1 MSKFQKYIFDWA
13 ESACPVWK
21 STMGRKFV
29 RLVFVFFAAFLISFF
44 LQGCRKQTPEESNL
58 AFEKFTNE
66 LFCQETSSNTISL
79 HYTLR
84 NPEDYG
90 IQKIPITYGTYE
102 TDENMVRASVENI
115 QRALEAFDPEELF
128 VSNQLTYDV
137 LDYYMERLKEDAEF
151 TLYEEP
157 LGLVSGIHTQLPVLL
172 SEYQFYDREDVDI
185 YLELM
190 KKTPD
195 YFQSLIEFEQAKSDA
210 GLFMS
215 DNAANQVIE
224 QCRVFMNMGESNYLI
239 STFVDRIQ
247 QLSGISEE
255 ERSTYIQRNALML
268 SSYVLPAYSKL
279 SAEVQ
284 RMMGSGKNE
293 QGLCYFPEGK
303 AYYEQVVR
311 MSTGSERSVVDMKE
325 LTKKQIVEDLEAMER
340 VLGITEN
347 EKIGDLSR
355 RGNAENSGSA
365 AQGESVDNDGSA
377 AQGESVDN
385 SGSVAQGENAENSGN
400 AAQGESVN
408 NGGSA
413 SQGEHVDLREQV
425 SQEAAALI
433 GNPELAHEA
442 AAMDTANPI
451 SILNGLKK
459 EIGKAFPA
467 APDTTV
473 SVKYVPEALQGNLSP
488 AFYMIPAIDS
498 YKENVIYVNQAHM
511 GNPLI
516 LFTTLAHEGF
526 PGHLYQNVYYAGTD
540 PDPVRSMFSIGG
552 YIEGWATYAE
562 MCSYYLAPITKEQ
575 AVILQKNSSIILGLY
590 TLADIGIHYEGWSRT
605 DLLAFFSNYG
615 IQDVNTVNR
624 VYDLILGSPG
634 NYAKYYIGY
643 VEFLELK
650 KKAAAEKGTDFSQKQ
665 FHEDVLKTGPAP
677 FELVEK
683 YMGKCE
689 DGGE

>member
-1 MSKFQKYIFDWA
+1 MSIFQKYIA
-13 ESACPVWK
+13 
-21 STMGRKFV
+21 GRKSA
-29 RLVFVFFAAFLISFF
+29 RLVFVILIGLLVSFF
-44 LQGCRKQTPEESNL
+44 LPGCQKQTAEETNL

-66 LFCQETSSNTISL
+66 LFCQETASNTVNL

-84 NPEDYG
+84 DPEEFG
-90 IQKIPITYGTYE
+90 IREAPVTFGTFE
-102 TDENMVRASVENI
+102 TDENRKLASVENI
-115 QRALEAFDPEELF
+115 RRAMEEFDPEKLS
-128 VSNQLTYDV
+128 VTNRLTFDV
-137 LDYYMERLKEDAEF
+137 MDYYMDRLKENAEF

-190 KKTPD
+190 KMTPE
-195 YFQSLIEFEQAKSDA
+195 YFQSLIAFEQAKSDA

-215 DNAANQVIE
+215 DAAAMQVVE
-224 QCRVFMNMGESNYLI
+224 QCKVFMNMGESNYLI
-239 STFVDRIQ
+239 TTFVDRIGQ
-247 QLSGISEE
+247 VRGLSEKEKSI
-255 ERSTYIQRNALML
+255 YIQRNALML
-268 SSYVLPAYSKL
+268 TSYVLPAYSKL
-279 SAEVQ
+279 SAALQ
-284 RMMGSGKNE
+284 SLMGTGVND

-303 AYYEQVVR
+303 EYYEQVVKV
-311 MSTGSERSVVDMKE
+311 STGSERSVSEMKD
-325 LTKKQIVEDLEAMER
+325 LTKRQIVEDLEAMER
-340 VLGITEN
+340 VLGITQDDRMKHVVGKGSDTQE
-347 EKIGDLSR
+347 E
-355 RGNAENSGSA
+355 GN
-365 AQGESVDNDGSA
+365 
-377 AQGESVDN
+377 
-385 SGSVAQGENAENSGN
+385 
-400 AAQGESVN
+400 
-408 NGGSA
+408 
-413 SQGEHVDLREQV
+413 V

-433 GNPELAHEA
+433 GNPEEAHEA

-459 EIGKAFPA
+459 EIAKTFPT

-498 YKENVIYVNQAHM
+498 YEENVIYVNQAHM
-511 GNPLI
+511 GNPLT

-540 PDPVRSMFSIGG
+540 PDPVRSMFNTGG
-552 YIEGWATYAE
+552 YVEGWATYAE
-562 MCSYYLAPITKEQ
+562 MCSFYLAPITKEQ
-575 AVILQKNSSIILGLY
+575 ATILQKNSSIILGLY
-590 TLADIGIHYEGWSRT
+590 TLADIGIHYDGWSRVDT
-605 DLLAFFSNYG
+605 LAFFSNYG

-624 VYDLILGSPG
+624 IYDLVLGSPG

-650 KKAAAEKGTDFSQKQ
+650 KEAAAEKGTDFSQKQ

-677 FELVEK
+677 FELVER

-689 DGGE
+689 EGTCE

>member
-1 MSKFQKYIFDWA
+1 MSIFQKYIA
-13 ESACPVWK
+13 
-21 STMGRKFV
+21 GRKSA
-29 RLVFVFFAAFLISFF
+29 RLVFVILIGLLVSFF
-44 LQGCRKQTPEESNL
+44 LPGCQKQTAEETNL

-66 LFCQETSSNTISL
+66 LFCQETASNTVNL

-84 NPEDYG
+84 DPEEFG
-90 IQKIPITYGTYE
+90 IREAPVTFGTFE
-102 TDENMVRASVENI
+102 TDENRKLASVENI
-115 QRALEAFDPEELF
+115 RRAMEEFDPE
-128 VSNQLTYDV
+128 QLSVTNRLTFDV
-137 LDYYMERLKEDAEF
+137 LDYYMDRLKENAEF

-190 KKTPD
+190 KMTPE
-195 YFQSLIEFEQAKSDA
+195 YFQSLIAFEQAKSDA

-215 DNAANQVIE
+215 DAAAMQVIE
-224 QCRVFMNMGESNYLI
+224 QCKVFMNMGESNYLI
-239 STFVDRIQ
+239 TTFVDRIGQ
-247 QLSGISEE
+247 VRGLSEKEKSI
-255 ERSTYIQRNALML
+255 YIQRNALML
-268 SSYVLPAYSKL
+268 TSYVLPAYSKL
-279 SAEVQ
+279 SAAVQ
-284 RMMGSGKNE
+284 SLIGTGVND

-303 AYYEQVVR
+303 GYYEQVVKV
-311 MSTGSERSVVDMKE
+311 STGSERSVSEMKD
-325 LTKKQIVEDLEAMER
+325 LTKRQIVEDLEAMER
-340 VLGITEN
+340 VLGITQDDRMKHVVGKGSDTQE
-347 EKIGDLSR
+347 
-355 RGNAENSGSA
+355 GNVQQEEGA
-365 AQGESVDNDGSA
+365 AQGENVQQDS
-377 AQGESVDN
+377 
-385 SGSVAQGENAENSGN
+385 N
-400 AAQGESVN
+400 AAEGN
-408 NGGSA
+408 
-413 SQGEHVDLREQV
+413 V

-433 GNPELAHEA
+433 GNPEEAHEA

-459 EIGKAFPA
+459 EIAKTFPT

-498 YKENVIYVNQAHM
+498 YEENVIYVNQAHM
-511 GNPLI
+511 GNPLT

-540 PDPVRSMFSIGG
+540 PDPVRSMFNTGG
-552 YIEGWATYAE
+552 YVEGWATYAE

-575 AVILQKNSSIILGLY
+575 ATILQKNSSIILGLY
-590 TLADIGIHYEGWSRT
+590 TLADIGIHYDGWSRV
-605 DLLAFFSNYG
+605 DALAFFSNYG

-624 VYDLILGSPG
+624 IYDLVLGSPG

-650 KKAAAEKGTDFSQKQ
+650 KEYAAEKGTEFSQKK
-665 FHEDVLKTGPAP
+665 FHKDVLMTGPAP
-677 FELVEK
+677 FELVER

-689 DGGE
+689 EGTCE

>member
-1 MSKFQKYIFDWA
+1 MSIFQKYIA
-13 ESACPVWK
+13 
-21 STMGRKFV
+21 GRKSA
-29 RLVFVFFAAFLISFF
+29 RLVFVILIGLLVSFF
-44 LQGCRKQTPEESNL
+44 LPGCQKQTAEETNL

-66 LFCQETSSNTISL
+66 LFCQETASNTVSL

-84 NPEDYG
+84 NPEEFG
-90 IQKIPITYGTYE
+90 IREAPVTFGTFE
-102 TDENMVRASVENI
+102 TDENRKLASVENI
-115 QRALEAFDPEELF
+115 RRAMEEFDPE
-128 VSNQLTYDV
+128 QLSVTNRLTFDV
-137 LDYYMERLKEDAEF
+137 LDYYMDRLKENAEF

-190 KKTPD
+190 KMTPE
-195 YFQSLIEFEQAKSDA
+195 YFQSLIAFEQAKSDA

-215 DNAANQVIE
+215 DAAAMQVIE
-224 QCRVFMNMGESNYLI
+224 QCKVFMNMGESNYLI
-239 STFVDRIQ
+239 TTFVDRIGQ
-247 QLSGISEE
+247 VRGLSEKEKSI
-255 ERSTYIQRNALML
+255 YIQRNALML
-268 SSYVLPAYSKL
+268 TSYVLPAYSKL
-279 SAEVQ
+279 SAAVQ
-284 RMMGSGKNE
+284 SLIGTGVND

-303 AYYEQVVR
+303 EYYEQVVKV
-311 MSTGSERSVVDMKE
+311 STGSERSVSEMKD
-325 LTKKQIVEDLEAMER
+325 LTKRQIVEDLEAMER
-340 VLGITEN
+340 VLGITQDDRMKHVVGKGSDTQE
-347 EKIGDLSR
+347 
-355 RGNAENSGSA
+355 GNVQQEEGA
-365 AQGESVDNDGSA
+365 AQGENVQQDS
-377 AQGESVDN
+377 
-385 SGSVAQGENAENSGN
+385 N
-400 AAQGESVN
+400 AAEGN
-408 NGGSA
+408 
-413 SQGEHVDLREQV
+413 V

-433 GNPELAHEA
+433 GNPEEAHEA

-459 EIGKAFPA
+459 EIAKTFPT

-498 YKENVIYVNQAHM
+498 YEENVIYVNQAHM
-511 GNPLI
+511 GNPLT

-540 PDPVRSMFSIGG
+540 PDPVRSMFNTGG
-552 YIEGWATYAE
+552 YVEGWATYAE

-575 AVILQKNSSIILGLY
+575 ATILQKNSSIILGLY
-590 TLADIGIHYEGWSRT
+590 TLADIGIHYDGWSRV
-605 DLLAFFSNYG
+605 DALAFFSNYG

-624 VYDLILGSPG
+624 IYDLVLGSPG

-650 KKAAAEKGTDFSQKQ
+650 KEYAAEKGTEFSQKK
-665 FHEDVLKTGPAP
+665 FHKDVLMTGPAP
-677 FELVEK
+677 FELVER

-689 DGGE
+689 E

>member
-1 MSKFQKYIFDWA
+1 MSIFQKYISYWMA
-13 ESACPVWK
+13 RRLGCLSGK
-21 STMGRKFV
+21 NST
-29 RLVFVFFAAFLISFF
+29 RLVFAILIGVLISFF
-44 LQGCRKQTPEESNL
+44 LPGCQKQTAEETNL
-58 AFEKFTNE
+58 AFEKFTND
-66 LFCQETSSNTISL
+66 LFCQETASNTVNL

-84 NPEDYG
+84 DPEEFG
-90 IQKIPITYGTYE
+90 IREAPVTFGTFE
-102 TDENMVRASVENI
+102 TDENRKLASVENI
-115 QRALEAFDPEELF
+115 RRAMEEFDPEKLS
-128 VSNQLTYDV
+128 VTNRLTFDV
-137 LDYYMERLKEDAEF
+137 MDYYMDRLKENAEF

-190 KKTPD
+190 KMTPE
-195 YFQSLIEFEQAKSDA
+195 YFQSLIAFEQAKSDA

-215 DNAANQVIE
+215 DTAAMQVIE
-224 QCRVFMNMGESNYLI
+224 QCKVFMNMGESNYLI
-239 STFVDRIQ
+239 TTFVDRIGQ
-247 QLSGISEE
+247 VRGLSEKEKSI
-255 ERSTYIQRNALML
+255 YIQRNALML
-268 SSYVLPAYSKL
+268 TSYVLPAYSKL
-279 SAEVQ
+279 SAALQ
-284 RMMGSGKNE
+284 SLMGTGVND

-303 AYYEQVVR
+303 EYYEQVVKV
-311 MSTGSERSVVDMKE
+311 STGSERSVSEMKD
-325 LTKKQIVEDLEAMER
+325 LTKRQIVEDLEAMER
-340 VLGITEN
+340 VLGITEDDRMKN
-347 EKIGDLSR
+347 VVPKGSDTQD
-355 RGNAENSGSA
+355 GN
-365 AQGESVDNDGSA
+365 
-377 AQGESVDN
+377 
-385 SGSVAQGENAENSGN
+385 
-400 AAQGESVN
+400 
-408 NGGSA
+408 
-413 SQGEHVDLREQV
+413 V

-433 GNPELAHEA
+433 GNPEEAHEA

-459 EIGKAFPA
+459 EIAKTFPT

-498 YKENVIYVNQAHM
+498 YEENVIYVNQAHM
-511 GNPLI
+511 GNPLT

-540 PDPVRSMFSIGG
+540 PDPARSMFNTGG
-552 YIEGWATYAE
+552 YVEGWATYAE

-575 AVILQKNSSIILGLY
+575 ATILQKNSSIILGLY
-590 TLADIGIHYEGWSRT
+590 TLADIGIHYDGWSRL
-605 DLLAFFSNYG
+605 DALAFFSNYG

-624 VYDLILGSPG
+624 IYDLVLGSPG

-650 KKAAAEKGTDFSQKQ
+650 KEYAAEKGTEFSQKE
-665 FHEDVLKTGPAP
+665 FHKDVLMTGPAP

-689 DGGE
+689 E

>member
-1 MSKFQKYIFDWA
+1 MSIFQKYISDQTKF
-13 ESACPVWK
+13 SIL
-21 STMGRKFV
+21 MGRKSV
-29 RLVFVFFAAFLISFF
+29 RLAFLLFAGVLLSIF
-44 LQGCRKQTPEESNL
+44 LPGCQKQTPEETNR

-66 LFCQETSSNTISL
+66 LFCQETASNTVSL

-84 NPEDYG
+84 NPEEFG
-90 IQKIPITYGTYE
+90 IRETPVTFGTFE
-102 TDENMVRASVENI
+102 TDQNMALVSVENI
-115 QRALEAFDPEELF
+115 RRAMEEFDPENLS
-128 VSNQLTYDV
+128 VTNRLTFDV
-137 LDYYMERLKEDAEF
+137 LDYYMERLKENAEF

-190 KKTPD
+190 KITPD
-195 YFQSLIEFEQAKSDA
+195 YFQSLIAFEQAKSDA

-215 DNAANQVIE
+215 DAAALQVIE
-224 QCRVFMNMGESNYLI
+224 QCKVFMNMGESNYLI
-239 STFVDRIQ
+239 TTFVDRIEQ
-247 QLSGISEE
+247 VKGLSEKEKSI
-255 ERSTYIQRNALML
+255 YIQRNALML

-279 SAEVQ
+279 STSVQ
-284 RMMGSGKNE
+284 TLMGTGVNE

-303 AYYEQVVR
+303 EYYEQVVKV
-311 MSTGSERSVVDMKE
+311 STGSERSVPEMKD
-325 LTKKQIVEDLEAMER
+325 LTKRQIVEDLEAMER

-347 EKIGDLSR
+347 ESMRNMVQKGR
-355 RGNAENSGSA
+355 NAQEEGAAVQDEKAAEEN
-365 AQGESVDNDGSA
+365 
-377 AQGESVDN
+377 
-385 SGSVAQGENAENSGN
+385 
-400 AAQGESVN
+400 
-408 NGGSA
+408 
-413 SQGEHVDLREQV
+413 V

-433 GNPELAHEA
+433 GNPEQAHEA
-442 AAMDTANPI
+442 AAMDTTNPV

-459 EIGKAFPA
+459 EIAKTFPT

-498 YKENVIYVNQAHM
+498 YEENVIYVNQAHM
-511 GNPLI
+511 GNPLT

-540 PDPVRSMFSIGG
+540 PDPVRSMFNTGG
-552 YIEGWATYAE
+552 YVEGWATYAE

-575 AVILQKNSSIILGLY
+575 ATILQKNSSIILGLY
-590 TLADIGIHYEGWSRT
+590 TLADIGIHYDGWSRVDT
-605 DLLAFFSNYG
+605 LAFFSNYG

-624 VYDLILGSPG
+624 IYDLVLGSPG

-650 KKAAAEKGTDFSQKQ
+650 KEYAAKKGTEFSQKE
-665 FHEDVLKTGPAP
+665 FHKDVLMTGPAP

-683 YMGKCE
+683 YMGECE
-689 DGGE
+689 EK

>member
-1 MSKFQKYIFDWA
+1 MSIFQKYISDQTKF
-13 ESACPVWK
+13 SIL
-21 STMGRKFV
+21 MGRKSV
-29 RLVFVFFAAFLISFF
+29 RLAFLLFAGVLLSIF
-44 LQGCRKQTPEESNL
+44 LPGCQKQTPEETNR

-66 LFCQETSSNTISL
+66 LFCQETASNTVSL

-84 NPEDYG
+84 NPEEFG
-90 IQKIPITYGTYE
+90 IRETPVTFGTFE
-102 TDENMVRASVENI
+102 TDQNMALVSVENI
-115 QRALEAFDPEELF
+115 RRAMEEFDQENLS
-128 VSNQLTYDV
+128 VTNRLTFDV
-137 LDYYMERLKEDAEF
+137 LDYYMERLKENAEF

-190 KKTPD
+190 KITPD
-195 YFQSLIEFEQAKSDA
+195 YFQSLIAFEQAKSDA

-215 DNAANQVIE
+215 DAAALQVIE
-224 QCRVFMNMGESNYLI
+224 QCKVFMNMGESNYLI
-239 STFVDRIQ
+239 TTFVDRIEQ
-247 QLSGISEE
+247 VKGLSEKEKSI
-255 ERSTYIQRNALML
+255 YIQRNALML

-279 SAEVQ
+279 STSVQ
-284 RMMGSGKNE
+284 TLMGTGVNE

-303 AYYEQVVR
+303 EYYEQVVKV
-311 MSTGSERSVVDMKE
+311 STGSERSVPEMKD
-325 LTKKQIVEDLEAMER
+325 LTKRQIVEDLEAMER

-347 EKIGDLSR
+347 ESMRNMVQKGR
-355 RGNAENSGSA
+355 NAQEEGTAVQDEKAAEEN
-365 AQGESVDNDGSA
+365 
-377 AQGESVDN
+377 
-385 SGSVAQGENAENSGN
+385 
-400 AAQGESVN
+400 
-408 NGGSA
+408 
-413 SQGEHVDLREQV
+413 V

-433 GNPELAHEA
+433 GNPEQAHEA
-442 AAMDTANPI
+442 AAMDTTNPV

-459 EIGKAFPA
+459 EIAKTFPT

-498 YKENVIYVNQAHM
+498 YEENVIYVNQAHM
-511 GNPLI
+511 GNPLT

-540 PDPVRSMFSIGG
+540 PDPVRSMFNTGG
-552 YIEGWATYAE
+552 YVEGWATYAE

-575 AVILQKNSSIILGLY
+575 ATILQKNSSIILGLY
-590 TLADIGIHYEGWSRT
+590 TLADIGIHYDGWSRVDT
-605 DLLAFFSNYG
+605 LAFFSNYG

-624 VYDLILGSPG
+624 IYDLVLGSPG

-650 KKAAAEKGTDFSQKQ
+650 KEYAAKKGTGFSQKE
-665 FHEDVLKTGPAP
+665 FHKDVLMTGPAP

-689 DGGE
+689 EK

>member
-1 MSKFQKYIFDWA
+1 MSIFQKYIA
-13 ESACPVWK
+13 
-21 STMGRKFV
+21 GRKSA
-29 RLVFVFFAAFLISFF
+29 RLVFVILIGLLVSFF
-44 LQGCRKQTPEESNL
+44 LPGCQKQTAEETNL

-66 LFCQETSSNTISL
+66 LFCQETASNTVNL

-84 NPEDYG
+84 DPEEFG
-90 IQKIPITYGTYE
+90 IREAPVTFGTFE
-102 TDENMVRASVENI
+102 TDENRKLASVENI
-115 QRALEAFDPEELF
+115 RRAMEEFDPEKLS
-128 VSNQLTYDV
+128 VTNRLTFDV
-137 LDYYMERLKEDAEF
+137 LDYYMDRLKENAEF

-190 KKTPD
+190 KMTPE
-195 YFQSLIEFEQAKSDA
+195 YFQSLIAFEQAKSDA

-215 DNAANQVIE
+215 DAAAMQVVE
-224 QCRVFMNMGESNYLI
+224 QCKVFMNMGESNYLI
-239 STFVDRIQ
+239 TTFVDRIGQ
-247 QLSGISEE
+247 VRGLSEKEKSI
-255 ERSTYIQRNALML
+255 YIQRNALML
-268 SSYVLPAYSKL
+268 TSYVLPAYSSL
-279 SAEVQ
+279 SAAVQ
-284 RMMGSGKNE
+284 SLMGTGVND

-303 AYYEQVVR
+303 EYYEQVVKV
-311 MSTGSERSVVDMKE
+311 STGSERSVSEMKD
-325 LTKKQIVEDLEAMER
+325 LTKRQIVEDLEAMER
-340 VLGITEN
+340 VLGITEDDRMKN
-347 EKIGDLSR
+347 VVPKGSDTQD
-355 RGNAENSGSA
+355 GNVQQEEGA
-365 AQGESVDNDGSA
+365 AQGENVQQDS
-377 AQGESVDN
+377 
-385 SGSVAQGENAENSGN
+385 N
-400 AAQGESVN
+400 AAEGN
-408 NGGSA
+408 
-413 SQGEHVDLREQV
+413 V

-433 GNPELAHEA
+433 GNPEEAHEA

-459 EIGKAFPA
+459 EIAKTFPT

-498 YKENVIYVNQAHM
+498 YEENVIYVNQAHM
-511 GNPLI
+511 GNPLT

-540 PDPVRSMFSIGG
+540 PDPVRSMFNTGG
-552 YIEGWATYAE
+552 YVEGWATYAE

-575 AVILQKNSSIILGLY
+575 ATILQKNSSIILGLY
-590 TLADIGIHYEGWSRT
+590 TLADIGIHYDGWSRVDT
-605 DLLAFFSNYG
+605 LAFFSNYG

-624 VYDLILGSPG
+624 IYDLVLGSPG

-650 KKAAAEKGTDFSQKQ
+650 KDYAAEKGTDFSQKK
-665 FHEDVLKTGPAP
+665 FHKDVLMTGPAP
-677 FELVEK
+677 FELVER

-689 DGGE
+689 EGTCE

>member
-115 QRALEAFDPEELF
+115 QRALEAFDPEELS

-190 KKTPD
+190 KMTPE
-195 YFQSLIEFEQAKSDA
+195 YFQSLIAFEQAKSDA

-215 DNAANQVIE
+215 DAAAMQVVE
-224 QCRVFMNMGESNYLI
+224 QCKVFMNMGESNYLI
-239 STFVDRIQ
+239 TTFVDRIGQ
-247 QLSGISEE
+247 VRGLSEKEKSI
-255 ERSTYIQRNALML
+255 YIQRNALML
-268 SSYVLPAYSKL
+268 TSYVLPAYSKL
-279 SAEVQ
+279 SAALQ
-284 RMMGSGKNE
+284 SLMGTGVND

-303 AYYEQVVR
+303 EYYEQVVKV
-311 MSTGSERSVVDMKE
+311 STGSERSVSEMKD
-325 LTKKQIVEDLEAMER
+325 LTKRQIVEDLEAMER
-340 VLGITEN
+340 VLGITQDDRMKHVVGKGSDTQE
-347 EKIGDLSR
+347 E
-355 RGNAENSGSA
+355 GN
-365 AQGESVDNDGSA
+365 
-377 AQGESVDN
+377 
-385 SGSVAQGENAENSGN
+385 
-400 AAQGESVN
+400 
-408 NGGSA
+408 
-413 SQGEHVDLREQV
+413 V

-433 GNPELAHEA
+433 GNPEEAHEA

-459 EIGKAFPA
+459 EIAKTFPT

-498 YKENVIYVNQAHM
+498 YEENVIYVNQAHM
-511 GNPLI
+511 GNPLT

-540 PDPVRSMFSIGG
+540 PDPVRSMFNTGG
-552 YIEGWATYAE
+552 YVEGWATYAE

-575 AVILQKNSSIILGLY
+575 ATILQKNSSIILGLY
-590 TLADIGIHYEGWSRT
+590 TLADIGIHYDGWSRV
-605 DLLAFFSNYG
+605 DALAFFSNYG

-624 VYDLILGSPG
+624 IYDLVLGSPG

-650 KKAAAEKGTDFSQKQ
+650 KDYAAEKGTDFSQKK
-665 FHEDVLKTGPAP
+665 FHKDVLMTGPAP
-677 FELVEK
+677 FELVER

-689 DGGE
+689 E

>member
-1 MSKFQKYIFDWA
+1 MSIFQKYISVQTKF
-13 ESACPVWK
+13 SIL
-21 STMGRKFV
+21 MGRKSV
-29 RLVFVFFAAFLISFF
+29 RLAFLLFAGVLLSIF
-44 LQGCRKQTPEESNL
+44 LPGCQKQTPEETNR

-66 LFCQETSSNTISL
+66 LFCQETASNTVSL

-84 NPEDYG
+84 NPEEFG
-90 IQKIPITYGTYE
+90 IRETPVTFGTFE
-102 TDENMVRASVENI
+102 TDQNMALISVENI
-115 QRALEAFDPEELF
+115 RRAMEEFDPESLS
-128 VSNQLTYDV
+128 VTNRLTFDV
-137 LDYYMERLKEDAEF
+137 LDYYMERLKENAEF

-190 KKTPD
+190 KITPD
-195 YFQSLIEFEQAKSDA
+195 YFQSLIAFEQAKSDA

-215 DNAANQVIE
+215 DAAALQVIE
-224 QCRVFMNMGESNYLI
+224 QCKVFMNMGESNYLI
-239 STFVDRIQ
+239 TTFVDRIEQ
-247 QLSGISEE
+247 VKGLSEKEKSI
-255 ERSTYIQRNALML
+255 YIQRNALML

-279 SAEVQ
+279 STSVQ
-284 RMMGSGKNE
+284 TMMGTGVNE

-303 AYYEQVVR
+303 EYYEQVVKV
-311 MSTGSERSVVDMKE
+311 STGSERSVPEMKD
-325 LTKKQIVEDLEAMER
+325 LTKRQIVEDLEAMER

-347 EKIGDLSR
+347 ESMRNMVQKGR
-355 RGNAENSGSA
+355 NSQEEGSA
-365 AQGESVDNDGSA
+365 VQDEKA
-377 AQGESVDN
+377 AE
-385 SGSVAQGENAENSGN
+385 EN
-400 AAQGESVN
+400 
-408 NGGSA
+408 
-413 SQGEHVDLREQV
+413 V

-433 GNPELAHEA
+433 GNPEQAHEA
-442 AAMDTANPI
+442 AAMDTTNPV

-459 EIGKAFPA
+459 EIAKTFPT

-498 YKENVIYVNQAHM
+498 YEENVIYVNQAHM
-511 GNPLI
+511 GNPLT

-540 PDPVRSMFSIGG
+540 PDPVRSMFNTGG
-552 YIEGWATYAE
+552 YVEGWATYAE

-575 AVILQKNSSIILGLY
+575 ATILQKNSSIILGLY
-590 TLADIGIHYEGWSRT
+590 TLADIGIHYDGWSRVDT
-605 DLLAFFSNYG
+605 LAFFSNYG

-624 VYDLILGSPG
+624 IYDLVLGSPG

-650 KKAAAEKGTDFSQKQ
+650 KEYAAKKGTEFSQKE
-665 FHEDVLKTGPAP
+665 FHKDVLMTGPAP

-683 YMGKCE
+683 YMGECE
-689 DGGE
+689 EK

>member
-1 MSKFQKYIFDWA
+1 MSIFQKYIA
-13 ESACPVWK
+13 
-21 STMGRKFV
+21 GRKSA
-29 RLVFVFFAAFLISFF
+29 RLVFVILIGLLVSFF
-44 LQGCRKQTPEESNL
+44 LPGCQKQTAEETNL

-66 LFCQETSSNTISL
+66 LFCQETASNTVNL

-84 NPEDYG
+84 NPEEFG
-90 IQKIPITYGTYE
+90 IREAPVTFGTFE
-102 TDENMVRASVENI
+102 TDENRKLASVENI
-115 QRALEAFDPEELF
+115 RHAMEEFDPE
-128 VSNQLTYDV
+128 QLSVTNRLTFDV
-137 LDYYMERLKEDAEF
+137 LDYYMDRLKENAEF

-190 KKTPD
+190 KMTPE
-195 YFQSLIEFEQAKSDA
+195 YFQSLIAFEQAKSDA

-215 DNAANQVIE
+215 DAAAMQVVE
-224 QCRVFMNMGESNYLI
+224 QCKVFMNMGESNYLI
-239 STFVDRIQ
+239 TTFVDRIGQ
-247 QLSGISEE
+247 VRGLSEKEKSI
-255 ERSTYIQRNALML
+255 YIQRNALML
-268 SSYVLPAYSKL
+268 TSYVLPAYSKL
-279 SAEVQ
+279 SAALQ
-284 RMMGSGKNE
+284 SLMGTGVND

-303 AYYEQVVR
+303 EYYEQVVKV
-311 MSTGSERSVVDMKE
+311 STGSERSVSEMKD
-325 LTKKQIVEDLEAMER
+325 LTKRQIVEDLEAMER
-340 VLGITEN
+340 VLGITQDDRMKHVVGKGSDTQE
-347 EKIGDLSR
+347 E
-355 RGNAENSGSA
+355 GN
-365 AQGESVDNDGSA
+365 
-377 AQGESVDN
+377 
-385 SGSVAQGENAENSGN
+385 
-400 AAQGESVN
+400 
-408 NGGSA
+408 
-413 SQGEHVDLREQV
+413 V

-433 GNPELAHEA
+433 GNPEEAHEA

-459 EIGKAFPA
+459 EIAKTFPT

-498 YKENVIYVNQAHM
+498 YEENVIYVNQAHM
-511 GNPLI
+511 GNPLT

-540 PDPVRSMFSIGG
+540 PDPVRSMFNTGG
-552 YIEGWATYAE
+552 YVEGWATYAE

-575 AVILQKNSSIILGLY
+575 ATILQKNSSIILGLY
-590 TLADIGIHYEGWSRT
+590 TLADIGIHYDGWNRVDT
-605 DLLAFFSNYG
+605 LAFFSNYG

-624 VYDLILGSPG
+624 IYDLVLGSPG

-650 KKAAAEKGTDFSQKQ
+650 KEYAAEKGTDFSQKK
-665 FHEDVLKTGPAP
+665 FHKDVLMTGPAP

-689 DGGE
+689 KGTCE

>member
-1 MSKFQKYIFDWA
+1 MSIFQKYISDQTKF
-13 ESACPVWK
+13 SIL
-21 STMGRKFV
+21 MGRKSV
-29 RLVFVFFAAFLISFF
+29 RLAFLLFAGVLLSIF
-44 LQGCRKQTPEESNL
+44 LPGCQKQTPEETNR

-66 LFCQETSSNTISL
+66 LFCQETASNTVSL

-84 NPEDYG
+84 NPEEFG
-90 IQKIPITYGTYE
+90 IRETPVTFGTFE
-102 TDENMVRASVENI
+102 TDQNMALVSVENI
-115 QRALEAFDPEELF
+115 RRAMEEFDPENLS
-128 VSNQLTYDV
+128 VTNRLTFDV
-137 LDYYMERLKEDAEF
+137 LDYYMERLKENAEF

-190 KKTPD
+190 KITPD
-195 YFQSLIEFEQAKSDA
+195 YFQSLIAFEQAKSDA

-215 DNAANQVIE
+215 DAAALQVIE
-224 QCRVFMNMGESNYLI
+224 QCKVFMNMGESNYLI
-239 STFVDRIQ
+239 TTFVDRIEQ
-247 QLSGISEE
+247 VKGLSEKEKSI
-255 ERSTYIQRNALML
+255 YIQRNALML

-279 SAEVQ
+279 STSVQ
-284 RMMGSGKNE
+284 TLMGTGVNE

-303 AYYEQVVR
+303 EYYEQVVKV
-311 MSTGSERSVVDMKE
+311 STGSERSVPEMKD
-325 LTKKQIVEDLEAMER
+325 LTKRQIVEDLEAMER

-347 EKIGDLSR
+347 ESMRNMVQKGR
-355 RGNAENSGSA
+355 NAQEEGTAVQDEKAAEEN
-365 AQGESVDNDGSA
+365 
-377 AQGESVDN
+377 
-385 SGSVAQGENAENSGN
+385 
-400 AAQGESVN
+400 
-408 NGGSA
+408 
-413 SQGEHVDLREQV
+413 V

-433 GNPELAHEA
+433 GNPEQAHEA
-442 AAMDTANPI
+442 AAMDTTNPV

-459 EIGKAFPA
+459 EIAKTFPT

-498 YKENVIYVNQAHM
+498 YEENVIYVNQAHM
-511 GNPLI
+511 GNPLT

-540 PDPVRSMFSIGG
+540 PDPVRSMFNTGG
-552 YIEGWATYAE
+552 YVEGWATYAE

-575 AVILQKNSSIILGLY
+575 ATILQKNSSIILGLY
-590 TLADIGIHYEGWSRT
+590 TLADIGIHYDGWSRVDT
-605 DLLAFFSNYG
+605 LAFFSNYG

-624 VYDLILGSPG
+624 IYDLVLGSPG

-650 KKAAAEKGTDFSQKQ
+650 KEYAAKKGTGFSQKE
-665 FHEDVLKTGPAP
+665 FHKDVLMTGPAP

-689 DGGE
+689 EK